1 MEKILDGVLK
11 IQFDS
16 NLNILKTDKQT
27 NEVVP
32 HINLPPQP
40 VRLKGTGNKKKLATC
55 LVTLLKKELNSDVA
69 QQIRLLTDLNVGGKT
84 HNIAFQLVSQQCCK
98 TKCTFFLPVIYRS
111 LINGT

>member
-40 VRLKGTGNKKKLATC
+40 VRLKGTGNKKKTC
-55 LVTLLKKELNSDVA
+55 NLSC
-69 QQIRLLTDLNVGGKT
+69 
-84 HNIAFQLVSQQCCK
+84 NIAEKRV
-98 TKCTFFLPVIYRS
+98 
-111 LINGT
+111 